1 MEYMVRF
8 TGHIDENKRPD
19 GFAYEVYSD
28 IFFDAKTLM
37 ELRDKIKSIYKIFA
51 AQQCMLVPANPDA
64 IQNDE
69 SRFDYDSLIYVPI
82 HMITSISTT
91 TKMLSGNVPTTGE
104 GGVYESKNG
113 VKEWKQ

>member
-28 IFFDAKTLM
+28 IFFDAKSPT
-37 ELRDKIKSIYKIFA
+37 ELRDNIKSMYKIFA
-51 AQQCMLVPANPDA
+51 AQQCMLVPSNPDA

-69 SRFDYDSLIYVPI
+69 SRFDYDSLIYVPM
-82 HMITSISTT
+82 HMLTSISTK
-91 TKMLSGNVPTTGE
+91 TKMLSGGVPKVNQDGHPELSDGTK
-104 GGVYESKNG
+104 V
-113 VKEWKQ
+113 WKQ